1 MKRSTLIILIIIMS
15 LALPGIIVIQIIWIN
30 NAVKLRKEEYRT
42 KVINALTSSS
52 ERIENKSYI
61 NYFVKNEIPVPPPP
75 PPPTQ
80 EIEVKLPKNITI
92 PQLDTADLNR
102 LKMSFITTGKA
113 KNKQFT
119 FRNNNVIVST
129 GHDSINNKDYTIKV
143 VNSDTTIVITHGD
156 NQKDVIIQRIKD
168 KEKRI
173 NWIGEKLQTEVT
185 IMEKKLPVDFDA
197 VQEVVN
203 DELKNSHIELPY
215 NLAVIDSG
223 IITESSKEIIDT
235 LGFREN
241 SYQAMLFPNDIIRK
255 DLFVAVKF
263 DGENRYFLKS
273 VNWLMFASLLFTL
286 LIITAFILSIYSILL
301 QKKISEVKSDFIN
314 NMTHEFKTPIAT
326 IAVAADSLVNKKV
339 VDNPE
344 AVSEYANLI
353 KQENKRMNGHVEKIL
368 SVARMERKEVE
379 FRFKPVDL
387 HEILEDI
394 CTKFALKLE
403 GRNGTI
409 SCGLNAANPVVLA
422 DYEHIYNSIT
432 NLVDNAEK
440 YTPHSPVIKIETSG
454 TTNGVII
461 SVTDNGIG
469 LSKQM
474 QHRIFDTFYRIP
486 TGNVHNVK
494 GFGIG
499 LSYVKAVCEA
509 HKGTI
514 NVESEPGKGSTFN
527 MFLPYSV

>member
-1 MKRSTLIILIIIMS
+1 MKRSTLIILIVIMS
-15 LALPGIIVIQIIWIN
+15 LALPGIIIIQIIWIN

-52 ERIENKSYI
+52 ERIENKSYM

-80 EIEVKLPKNITI
+80 EIEVKLPRNITI
-92 PQLDTADLNR
+92 PQLDTAE
-102 LKMSFITTGKA
+102 LKKFKMNIVTSGHA
-113 KNKQFT
+113 KGKQFT
-119 FRNNNVIVST
+119 FKNNNVVIST
-129 GHDSINNKDYTIKV
+129 GHDSSSNRDYTVKI
-143 VNSDTTIVITHGD
+143 VNSDTTIVFTGSDD
-156 NQKDVIIQRIKD
+156 NRDVIIQRIQD

-173 NWIGEKLQTEVT
+173 HWIGEKLQTEVT
-185 IMEKKLPVDFDA
+185 ILEKELPLDFDA
-197 VQEVVN
+197 IKEVVD
-203 DELKNSHIELPY
+203 DELKNSHIDLPY

-223 IITESSKEIIDT
+223 KITESDKAVTDT
-235 LGFREN
+235 LDFREN
-241 SYQAMLFPNDIIRK
+241 SYQAMLFPNDIIIK
-255 DLFVAVKF
+255 DLFVAIKF
-263 DGENRYFLKS
+263 EGENRYFLKS
-273 VNWLMFASLLFTL
+273 VNWLMFASLLFTI
-286 LIITAFILSIYSILL
+286 LILTAFILSIYSILL
-301 QKKISEVKSDFIN
+301 QKKISEVKTDFIN

-326 IAVAADSLVNKKV
+326 IAVAADTLVNKKV
-339 VDNPE
+339 LGNPE
-344 AVSEYANLI
+344 AVAEYAGLI

-387 HEILEDI
+387 HEVLEDI

-403 GRNGTI
+403 GRNGSI
-409 SCGLNAANPVVLA
+409 ECSLKAANPVVLA

-440 YTPHSPVIKIETSG
+440 YTPHQPEIRIATSG
-454 TTNGVII
+454 SANGVYI

-474 QHRIFDTFYRIP
+474 QHRIFETFYRIP

-509 HKGTI
+509 HKGTVS
-514 NVESEPGKGSTFN
+514 VESEPGKGSTFR
-527 MFLPYSV
+527 MFLPYAK